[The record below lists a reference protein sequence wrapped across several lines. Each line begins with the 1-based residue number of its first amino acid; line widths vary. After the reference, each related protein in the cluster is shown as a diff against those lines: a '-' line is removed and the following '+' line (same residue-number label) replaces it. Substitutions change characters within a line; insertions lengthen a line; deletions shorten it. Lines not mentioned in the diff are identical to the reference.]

1 MPQTHCFPKQRDL
14 RSSRI
19 NAGAKDL
26 GQNQSFRDFI
36 EEVQRFVGQQ
46 PSVVWFVCISSGN
59 SQASEELELGS
70 HDCKGHTLPPC
81 KVGEERQGEPV
92 AYKGLVSSPVRFSS
106 GLRGLQP
113 PPTSTSTQ
121 C

>member
-1 MPQTHCFPKQRDL
+1 MSSELIIEPGRTQGTISEINTLIQMPQTHCFPKQRDL

-46 PSVVWFVCISSGN
+46 PSVV
-59 SQASEELELGS
+59 
-70 HDCKGHTLPPC
+70 
-81 KVGEERQGEPV
+81 
-92 AYKGLVSSPVRFSS
+92 
-106 GLRGLQP
+106 
-113 PPTSTSTQ
+113 
-121 C
+121 